1 MRHERVS
8 HAPFEIEPLSAS
20 SISGTWRAYS
30 KSRFVAGIETRLC
43 LTRIAPWGKQERNS
57 TMTVN
62 RIVLGAL
69 ALALVAAPAVAQGS
83 KDNNVANPP
92 AAVGNKPA
100 TTTGQGAAPVAAKV
114 NLNTAT
120 EAELGKLPK
129 MNATHSKAVVDART
143 KSKFKNWDDFV
154 ARKVVPADSAAA
166 IKDSVTF

>member
-1 MRHERVS
+1 
-8 HAPFEIEPLSAS
+8 
-20 SISGTWRAYS
+20 
-30 KSRFVAGIETRLC
+30 
-43 LTRIAPWGKQERNS
+43 
-57 TMTVN
+57 MTVN

-83 KDNNVANPP
+83 KDSVANPP
-92 AAVGNKPA
+92 AANSKPV
-100 TTTGQGAAPVAAKV
+100 TTGQGAAAVAAKI